1 MIFFWHKIKN
11 NNFDPYNV
19 LLAIATNIPCN
30 LTLVLYSRV
39 TYHYLFLYKPTPELK
54 YIGNNAKTVT
64 SIDWSNM
71 TDTMWTPASFWE
83 SLVRPVAWVFG
94 VCYSPAVIAV
104 EVVRMVRVILE
115 NQRDVIND
123 GLTFL
128 ADVLPQTVS
137 LLTVVTWTAQVS
149 VNIKLLTQLQFLD

>member
-1 MIFFWHKIKN
+1 MN
-11 NNFDPYNV
+11 
-19 LLAIATNIPCN
+19 
-30 LTLVLYSRV
+30 SR
-39 TYHYLFLYKPTPELK
+39 
-54 YIGNNAKTVT
+54 
-64 SIDWSNM
+64 
-71 TDTMWTPASFWE
+71 E
-83 SLVRPVAWVFG
+83 SLVRPVACVFR

-137 LLTVVTWTAQVS
+137 LLTVVTRTAQVS
-149 VNIKLLTQLQFLD
+149 VNINLITQSQFID